1 MEYPGLELENFDKA
15 HIWRRYIYIL
25 IKKYFKDNFLEI
37 GAGIGS
43 FTRRYGNKFTD
54 ITLTESDNNN
64 LDRLK
69 KKIY

>member
-15 HIWRRYIYIL
+15 HVWRKYIYFL
-25 IKKYFKDNFLEI
+25 IKKYFRDNFLEI

-43 FTRRYGNKFTD
+43 FSKMYINKFTD
-54 ITLTESDNNN
+54 ITLTEADTNNFN
-64 LDRLK
+64 ILK